1 MSVKQ
6 FEVGTIV
13 EGKVTGIKPFGA
25 FVALDENKQG
35 LVHISE
41 IAHGYVKDIN
51 DVLTVGEAVKV
62 KVKSIDEE
70 SGKISLS
77 IRDTLPAPEQTERR
91 APRTNRPSGGG
102 NRSKS
107 TEKVQGFNTLEDK
120 LKDWL
125 KQSNEIQADLNKR
138 VRK

>member
-1 MSVKQ
+1 MSVEQ
-6 FEVGTIV
+6 YEVGSYV

-41 IAHGYVKDIN
+41 VAHGYVKDIN
-51 DVLTVGEAVKV
+51 DELAVGDQVKV
-62 KVKSIDEE
+62 KIKSVDAD

-77 IRDTLPAPEQTERR
+77 IRDTQEAPEREEKK
-91 APRTNRPSGGG
+91 PSNSGGG
-102 NRSKS
+102 PKGGPNKGSQQKN
-107 TEKVQGFNTLEDK
+107 QGFNTLEDK

-138 VRK
+138 IRK

>member
-6 FEVGTIV
+6 YEVGSIV

-25 FVALDENKQG
+25 FVAIDDNKQG

-41 IAHGYVKDIN
+41 VAHGYVKDIHEA
-51 DVLTVGEAVKV
+51 LSVGDQVKV
-62 KVKSIDEE
+62 KIKSIDED

-77 IRDTLPAPEQTERR
+77 IRDTQPVPEGKETRSQRSAPK
-91 APRTNRPSGGG
+91 GGSR
-102 NRSKS
+102 NNNQKN
-107 TEKVQGFNTLEDK
+107 QGFNTLEDK

-138 VRK
+138 MRK